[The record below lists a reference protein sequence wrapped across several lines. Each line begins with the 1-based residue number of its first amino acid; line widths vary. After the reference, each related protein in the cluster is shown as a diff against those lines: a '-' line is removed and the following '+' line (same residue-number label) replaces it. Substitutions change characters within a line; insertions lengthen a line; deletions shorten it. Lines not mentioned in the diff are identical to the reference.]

1 LNEEGIMKKAMRK
14 LCSPVLG
21 MFESGEGEFDY
32 KPSYRTILIV
42 LGLLCL
48 VIASA
53 SLVMTLMTSEPAGI
67 IPILLFLLTGLVCE
81 IVGLLGTDRAV
92 ARIWK
97 KS

>member
-1 LNEEGIMKKAMRK
+1 MKAILRK

-48 VIASA
+48 VIASV
-53 SLVMTLMTSEPAGI
+53 SLVMTLMTSEPAGV

>member
-1 LNEEGIMKKAMRK
+1 MKAVLRK

-53 SLVMTLMTSEPAGI
+53 SLAVTLMTSEPAGI

-81 IVGLLGTDRAV
+81 IVGLLGSDRAV

>member
-1 LNEEGIMKKAMRK
+1 MKAILRK

-21 MFESGEGEFDY
+21 MFESGEGKFEY

-48 VIASA
+48 VISSA
-53 SLVMTLMTSEPAGI
+53 SLVMTLMTSEPAGV

>member
-1 LNEEGIMKKAMRK
+1 MKAVLRK

-21 MFESGEGEFDY
+21 MFESGEGEFEY

-42 LGLLCL
+42 LGLLCM

-53 SLVMTLMTSEPAGI
+53 SLAVTLMTSEPAGV

-81 IVGLLGTDRAV
+81 IVGLLGSDRAV

>member
-1 LNEEGIMKKAMRK
+1 MKAVLRK

-21 MFESGEGEFDY
+21 IFESGEGEFDY
-32 KPSYRTILIV
+32 KSSHRTILIV

-48 VIASA
+48 VIASI
-53 SLVMTLMTSEPAGI
+53 SLAMTLMTSEPAGV
-67 IPILLFLLTGLVCE
+67 IPILVFLLTGLVCE

-97 KS
+97 RN

>member
-1 LNEEGIMKKAMRK
+1 MKAILRK

-21 MFESGEGEFDY
+21 MFESGEGEFEY

-53 SLVMTLMTSEPAGI
+53 SLVMTLMTSEPAGV

>member
-1 LNEEGIMKKAMRK
+1 MKAIMRK

-48 VIASA
+48 VIASV
-53 SLVMTLMTSEPAGI
+53 SLVMTLMTSEPAGV

>member
-1 LNEEGIMKKAMRK
+1 MKKAMRK